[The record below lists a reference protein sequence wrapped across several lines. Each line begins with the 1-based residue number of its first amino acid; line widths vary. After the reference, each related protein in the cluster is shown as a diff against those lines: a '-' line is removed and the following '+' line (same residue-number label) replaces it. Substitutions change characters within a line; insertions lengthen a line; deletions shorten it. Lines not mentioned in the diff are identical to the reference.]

1 MGTKILIGNNMEK
14 LKEIESESV
23 DCIVSSPPYFGLRD
37 YGVEG
42 QFGLE

>member
-23 DCIVSSPPYFGLRD
+23 DCIVSSPPYFGLWNWNVGRWRS
-37 YGVEG
+37 
-42 QFGLE
+42 